1 MSNGDILLFSGNS
14 NPHLALRI
22 SENLGIPLGRALVG
36 QFSDGET
43 RVELHDNVRGKDV
56 YLLQSTSAPTNHHI
70 MEVLIMIDACKRA
83 SAANITLVAPYFGY
97 ARQERKSAP
106 RTPITAKLV
115 AGLLENAGICRLL
128 TLELHNSAIQGF
140 FNVPVDHLFANPIF
154 AEHFANKIES
164 LVVVSPDAGGV
175 ERSRA
180 LAKLFGCGLA
190 IIDKRRPRPN
200 ESSISHII
208 GEVAG
213 KNCLIVD
220 DIVDTGGSLVNAA
233 VALREAGSLSVS
245 GAITHAVLSGEAI
258 SRIANASALH
268 ELIVTDSVP
277 LAPQAEACGK
287 IKQVSIARLM
297 SEAIKRIHHH
307 DSISSLFNT

>member
-1 MSNGDILLFSGNS
+1 MTTSEILLFSGNS
-14 NPHLALRI
+14 NPALAKKI
-22 SENLGIPLGRALVG
+22 SEKLDISLGKALVG

-43 RVELHDNVRGKDV
+43 RIELHDNVRGRDV
-56 YLLQSTSAPTNHHI
+56 FIIQSTSAPTNHHI
-70 MEVLIMIDACKRA
+70 MEALIMIDACKRA

-115 AGLLENAGICRLL
+115 AGLFENAGIHRLL
-128 TLELHNSAIQGF
+128 SLELHNAAIQGF

-154 AEHFANKIES
+154 AEFFKNQLDDLI
-164 LVVVSPDAGGV
+164 VVSPDAGGV

-190 IIDKRRPRPN
+190 IIDKRRVRPN
-200 ESSISHII
+200 ESAISHII
-208 GEVAG
+208 GDVKG

-220 DIVDTGGSLVNAA
+220 DIVDTGGSLINAA
-233 VALREAGSLSVS
+233 TALMEAGSTSVRA
-245 GAITHAVLSGEAI
+245 AITHAVLSGQAI
-258 SRIANASALH
+258 AKIGGSSALT
-268 ELIVTDSVP
+268 ELIVTDSIP
-277 LAPQAEACGK
+277 LSAEAQATNK
-287 IKQVSIARLM
+287 IRQVSIARLM

-307 DSISSLFNT
+307 DSISSLFI